1 MASKTVKNKLLWT
14 RVVWEEKV
22 GSQFEDVIPAHWVN
36 ENKCVVFWP
45 STMSAQRAILE
56 QISVD
61 KTWRKFKWIKTKIVD
76 DKQLCL
82 DYNFTSG
89 AEQCSSEEEIG
100 LENAAGIITSVE
112 PELPK
117 PPIITFK
124 ENKKSHVVDFHT
136 NHTESRVSVK
146 TKRHTSPFEFTTGT
160 SIKRSKNEAKDLPI
174 AKEEIINFLASKDN
188 KDEFSMSE
196 EKYRKQSLKLLIEI
210 RDGINRLLNTPSVSG
225 AINIVKVND
234 ISELYAANDE
244 LKDAAVRRN
253 AIEMLKCVGGN
264 DCGEMVR
271 NILDRLFSIS
281 VMSKMNMK
289 GSSRQGEAKI
299 AFKNLEFFSLIQE
312 VVTRQFNNVS
322 TKALTAAIGNK
333 LKNAPGQLKRDQA
346 SS

>member
-76 DKQLCL
+76 
-82 DYNFTSG
+82 
-89 AEQCSSEEEIG
+89 
-100 LENAAGIITSVE
+100 GIITSVE

-124 ENKKSHVVDFHT
+124 ENKNFHT

-174 AKEEIINFLASKDN
+174 AKEEIINFVASKDN

>member
-1 MASKTVKNKLLWT
+1 MHESSIIWVFKDSLLL
-14 RVVWEEKV
+14 EELINGPTNYK
-22 GSQFEDVIPAHWVN
+22 
-36 ENKCVVFWP
+36 
-45 STMSAQRAILE
+45 
-56 QISVD
+56 
-61 KTWRKFKWIKTKIVD
+61 
-76 DKQLCL
+76 
-82 DYNFTSG
+82 
-89 AEQCSSEEEIG
+89 
-100 LENAAGIITSVE
+100 
-112 PELPK
+112 
-117 PPIITFK
+117 TFK
-124 ENKKSHVVDFHT
+124 KKLIFSCL
-136 NHTESRVSVK
+136 E
-146 TKRHTSPFEFTTGT
+146 
-160 SIKRSKNEAKDLPI
+160 NEAKDLPI
-174 AKEEIINFLASKDN
+174 AKEEIIKIVASKDN

-225 AINIVKVND
+225 ALNIVKIND
-234 ISELYAANDE
+234 ISKLYAANDE

-312 VVTRQFNNVS
+312 VVTRQFSNVS
-322 TKALTAAIGNK
+322 TKALRAAIGNK

>member
-36 ENKCVVFWP
+36 ENKCVVFWS

-76 DKQLCL
+76 EDKQLCL

-124 ENKKSHVVDFHT
+124 ENKK
-136 NHTESRVSVK
+136 
-146 TKRHTSPFEFTTGT
+146 
-160 SIKRSKNEAKDLPI
+160 NEAKDLPI
-174 AKEEIINFLASKDN
+174 AKEEIINFVASKDN